1 MAEKNNLANA
11 VSGSNSS
18 GVFTAIPKNENWH
31 SSALCVMVSDCKASG
46 LVSTICAVPSAESV
60 KSALQVNA
68 PWVISAF
75 AVNADGI
82 VCAFFTSEY

>member
-1 MAEKNNLANA
+1 MGLG
-11 VSGSNSS
+11 VWGRFGS
-18 GVFTAIPKNENWH
+18 GVFSAIPLYENCL
-31 SSALCVMVSDCKASG
+31 SSALCVTVSDCKASG

-60 KSALQVNA
+60 KSALQVNT

-82 VCAFFTSEY
+82 VSAFFTSEY